1 MAINLRARIRLYK
14 LRWITWQVNLAHR
27 IIKDA
32 SPGDEE
38 VHKTI
43 EDMEAAKL
51 TLERRWLFT
60 VIGQALS
67 SWALIEENL
76 VAIAAMLLRI
86 ERQEAGLILYSIIN
100 FNTWLSIIEEL
111 FKMKDEYTELI
122 SEWHKISDRLRGLK
136 TTRDNLAHQTVYYG
150 GRDKDVAL
158 RPAPFDVRTQS
169 QRHKPLGIEE
179 IFKYSEDLTPVQATL
194 TRLIEIMA
202 PIYAATLLKKSS
214 L

>member
-76 VAIAAMLLRI
+76 VAIAAM
-86 ERQEAGLILYSIIN
+86 
-100 FNTWLSIIEEL
+100 
-111 FKMKDEYTELI
+111 
-122 SEWHKISDRLRGLK
+122 
-136 TTRDNLAHQTVYYG
+136 
-150 GRDKDVAL
+150 
-158 RPAPFDVRTQS
+158 
-169 QRHKPLGIEE
+169 
-179 IFKYSEDLTPVQATL
+179 
-194 TRLIEIMA
+194 
-202 PIYAATLLKKSS
+202 
-214 L
+214 